1 MGRKRTVSEEVVILW
16 KEGIRGFPWKIAQRE
31 VKTASGPIRW
41 SVQSHL
47 RKCFVNEMNGVRKIQ
62 NPIRQMRNSL
72 QYYGPATAGI
82 WSKPFGSDVFSGNDF
97 NTYNYNMDEILV
109 NLLH

>member
-1 MGRKRTVSEEVVILW
+1 
-16 KEGIRGFPWKIAQRE
+16 
-31 VKTASGPIRW
+31 
-41 SVQSHL
+41 
-47 RKCFVNEMNGVRKIQ
+47 MNGVRKIQ

-72 QYYGPATAGI
+72 QYYCSATAGI

-109 NLLH
+109 NLLHWMVGDDCPSIEN